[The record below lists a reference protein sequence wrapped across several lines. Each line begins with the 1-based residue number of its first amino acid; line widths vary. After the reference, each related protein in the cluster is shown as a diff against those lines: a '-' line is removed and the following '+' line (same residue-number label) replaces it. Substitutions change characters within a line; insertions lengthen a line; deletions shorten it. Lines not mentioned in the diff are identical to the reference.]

1 MNEYELRITITLLGE
16 EQKRNVCNQHEKNIG
31 SCCSTKKMLYTL
43 SHQAVGFEVQ
53 LFFWIDIYST
63 THQAS
68 MWGTKPTGSMDVVL
82 RFGLRQTDR
91 QTDRQKDKHMEIYMM
106 YIWLVVST
114 PLKNMS
120 ELG

>member
-53 LFFWIDIYST
+53 LFFGLTFTVQPIK
-63 THQAS
+63 HQCGALS
-68 MWGTKPTGSMDVVL
+68 QPVQWM
-82 RFGLRQTDR
+82 
-91 QTDRQKDKHMEIYMM
+91 
-106 YIWLVVST
+106 
-114 PLKNMS
+114 
-120 ELG
+120 